1 MTAKNAEDAEKDR
14 RETMIAA
21 GKKSRVKGLKIVQD
35 ECIWMKAGAVSFKLC
50 DQNYDCINCSFDKS
64 MARIVSENREKRS
77 SGLEL
82 KTKRDRIKSW
92 REHFNE
98 LDASQRQCRH
108 MLSGRVAY
116 KICPNAF
123 QCHKCEFDEL
133 IENEVIALD
142 PISPVTLTNVSGYS
156 MADGYYYHRGH
167 SWAMIDYG
175 ARIRV
180 GLDDFATRLFGPNK
194 KLEVPSLGDKV
205 VQNEIGWVLKRDRHR
220 AEMLCPVQ
228 GVVTA
233 VNQKLIDTPELMH
246 KSPYQMGWLFMVEP
260 TKMKKNLKDLM
271 TGQEG
276 ADWMQNEAT
285 RLRNLVSEEYGATA
299 SAGGFPVDDI
309 YGNLPEI
316 AWETLVHEFL
326 LT

>member
-1 MTAKNAEDAEKDR
+1 MKDAKKQEEI
-14 RETMIAA
+14 MIAA
-21 GKKSRVKGLKIVQD
+21 TKKSKIKGLKIAQD
-35 ECIWMKAGAVSFKLC
+35 ECIWMKAGVLNFKLC

-64 MARIVSENREKRS
+64 MAKIVSENRQRRGA
-77 SGLEL
+77 GLGL
-82 KTKRDRIKSW
+82 KTKKDRIKSW

-98 LDASQRQCRH
+98 LDAGQRQCRH

-133 IENEVIALD
+133 IENEVTALD
-142 PISPVTLTNVSGYS
+142 PISPVTLTSMSGFS
-156 MADGYYYHRGH
+156 LAEGHYYHRGH
-167 SWAMIDYG
+167 GWAMIDYG

-194 KLEVPSLGDKV
+194 KLELPSLGDEV
-205 VQNEIGWVLKRDRHR
+205 VQNETGWVLKRNNHR
-220 AEMLCPVQ
+220 AEMLSPIQ

-233 VNQKLIDTPELMH
+233 VNQKVLDTPELVH
-246 KSPYQMGWLFMVEP
+246 KHPYEMGWLFMVEP

-271 TGQEG
+271 GGQESIE
-276 ADWMQNEAT
+276 WMENEAT
-285 RLRNLVSEEYGATA
+285 RLRDLVAEEYGMTA

-316 AWETLVHEFL
+316 AWEKLVHEFL

>member
-1 MTAKNAEDAEKDR
+1 MKDAKKQEEI
-14 RETMIAA
+14 MMAA
-21 GKKSRVKGLKIVQD
+21 TKKSKIKGLKIAQD
-35 ECIWMKAGAVSFKLC
+35 ECIWMKAGVLNFKLC

-64 MARIVSENREKRS
+64 MAKIVSENRQRRS
-77 SGLEL
+77 AGLGL
-82 KTKRDRIKSW
+82 KSKKDRIRSW

-98 LDASQRQCRH
+98 LDAGQRQCRH

-123 QCHKCEFDEL
+123 ECHKCEFDEL
-133 IENEVIALD
+133 IENEVTALD
-142 PISPVTLTNVSGYS
+142 PISPVTLTNISGYS
-156 MADGYYYHRGH
+156 LAEGHYYHRGH

-194 KLEVPSLGDKV
+194 KLELPSLGDEV
-205 VQNEIGWVLKRDRHR
+205 VQNETGWVLKRNNHR
-220 AEMLCPVQ
+220 AEMLSPIQ

-233 VNQKLIDTPELMH
+233 VNQKVSDTPELVH
-246 KSPYQMGWLFMVEP
+246 KHPYEMGWLFMVEP

-271 TGQEG
+271 GGQESIE
-276 ADWMQNEAT
+276 WMENEAT
-285 RLRNLVSEEYGATA
+285 RLRNLVAEEYGATA

-316 AWETLVHEFL
+316 AWERLVHEFL
-326 LT
+326 FT

>member
-1 MTAKNAEDAEKDR
+1 MKDAKKQEEI
-14 RETMIAA
+14 MIAA
-21 GKKSRVKGLKIVQD
+21 TKKSKIKGLKIAQD
-35 ECIWMKAGAVSFKLC
+35 ECIWMKAGVLNFKLC

-64 MARIVSENREKRS
+64 MAKIVSENRQRRS
-77 SGLEL
+77 AGLGL
-82 KTKRDRIKSW
+82 KTKKDRIKSW

-98 LDASQRQCRH
+98 LDVGQRQCRH

-133 IENEVIALD
+133 IENEVTALD
-142 PISPVTLTNVSGYS
+142 PISPVTLTSMSGFS
-156 MADGYYYHRGH
+156 LAEGHYYHRGH
-167 SWAMIDYG
+167 GWAMIDYG

-194 KLEVPSLGDKV
+194 KLELPSLGDEV
-205 VQNEIGWVLKRDRHR
+205 VQNETGWVLKRNNNR
-220 AEMLCPVQ
+220 AEMLSPIQ

-233 VNQKLIDTPELMH
+233 VNQKVLDTPELMH

-271 TGQEG
+271 GGQESIE
-276 ADWMQNEAT
+276 WMENEAT
-285 RLRNLVSEEYGATA
+285 RLRDLVAEEYGTTA
-299 SAGGFPVDDI
+299 SAGGFPVNDI

-316 AWETLVHEFL
+316 AWEKLVHEFL

>member
-1 MTAKNAEDAEKDR
+1 
-14 RETMIAA
+14 
-21 GKKSRVKGLKIVQD
+21 
-35 ECIWMKAGAVSFKLC
+35 
-50 DQNYDCINCSFDKS
+50 
-64 MARIVSENREKRS
+64 
-77 SGLEL
+77 
-82 KTKRDRIKSW
+82 
-92 REHFNE
+92 
-98 LDASQRQCRH
+98 

-133 IENEVIALD
+133 IENEVTALD
-142 PISPVTLTNVSGYS
+142 PISPVTLTNVSGYAI
-156 MADGYYYHRGH
+156 ADGYYYHRGH

-180 GLDDFATRLFGPNK
+180 GLDDFATRLLGPNK
-194 KLEVPSLGDKV
+194 KIEVPALGDKV
-205 VQNEIGWVLKRDRHR
+205 VQNETGWVLKRDKHR

-228 GVVTA
+228 GIVTA
-233 VNQKLIDTPELMH
+233 VNQKLLDTPELMH

-260 TKMKKNLKDLM
+260 TRMKKNLKDLM

-276 ADWMQNEAT
+276 EDWMENEAT
-285 RLRNLVSEEYGATA
+285 RLRNLVAQEYGATA

-316 AWETLVHEFL
+316 VWETLVLEFL

>member
-1 MTAKNAEDAEKDR
+1 MTA
-14 RETMIAA
+14 TT
-21 GKKSRVKGLKIVQD
+21 KKSKVKGLKIVQD

-50 DQNYDCINCSFDKS
+50 DRNYDCINCSFDKS
-64 MARIVSENREKRS
+64 MAKIVSENREKRS
-77 SGLEL
+77 AGLEL
-82 KTKRDRIKSW
+82 KTKKDRIKSW

-133 IENEVIALD
+133 IENEVTALD
-142 PISPVTLTNVSGYS
+142 PISPVTLTSVSGYAV
-156 MADGYYYHRGH
+156 ADGYYYHRGH

-180 GLDDFATRLFGPNK
+180 GLDDFATRLLGPNK

-205 VQNEIGWVLKRDRHR
+205 VQNEIGWVLRRDKHR

-228 GVVTA
+228 GIVTA
-233 VNQKLIDTPELMH
+233 VNQKLLDTPELMH

-260 TKMKKNLKDLM
+260 TRMKKNLKDLM

-276 ADWMQNEAT
+276 EDWMENEAT
-285 RLRNLVSEEYGATA
+285 RLRNLVAQEYGATA